1 MYIYLSCE
9 FNYVQPHEGYTTSN
23 SLLKWFLA
31 QTVNLKRRLVV
42 ANFRFEFKML
52 ALYLDHK
59 VRARDPL

>member
-1 MYIYLSCE
+1 MYIYLSGE
-9 FNYVQPHEGYTTSN
+9 FNYVQPHEGYTASN

-31 QTVNLKRRLVV
+31 QTVNLKRCLVV

-52 ALYLDHK
+52 ARYLDHK

>member
-9 FNYVQPHEGYTTSN
+9 FNYVQPYEGYTTSN

-52 ALYLDHK
+52 AFYLDHK